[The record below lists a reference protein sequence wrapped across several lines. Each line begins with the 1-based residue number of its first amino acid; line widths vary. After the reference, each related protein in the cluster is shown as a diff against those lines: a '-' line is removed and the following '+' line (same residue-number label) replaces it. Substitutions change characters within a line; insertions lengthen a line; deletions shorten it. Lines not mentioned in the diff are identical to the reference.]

1 MRIEKVNRMRY
12 IACGMM
18 SSRGTDKGK
27 LSSVGSRTVRMGMD
41 KSMFDA

>member
-1 MRIEKVNRMRY
+1 MRIEKANRMRY

-18 SSRGTDKGK
+18 SSKGTEIGK